1 MGPYVVFELTYSWED
16 AFGDLPN
23 SVASPLD
30 KLADNGAQT
39 APDSPGSGLTQD
51 QKYRRRIE
59 LGGGFVRHPIRPSKS
74 AMRIRTRRGTLPQGP
89 DLAVGTS
96 HPGHRKAIAKP

>member
-1 MGPYVVFELTYSWED
+1 MALYVVFELTYSWED

-39 APDSPGSGLTQD
+39 APDSPGSGLAQNQNTAA
-51 QKYRRRIE
+51 E
-59 LGGGFVRHPIRPSKS
+59 LSLAVDSF
-74 AMRIRTRRGTLPQGP
+74 GTLS
-89 DLAVGTS
+89 A
-96 HPGHRKAIAKP
+96 HPKAP